1 MSQTASDH
9 MECALSLARLAT
21 GYSSPNPAVGAV
33 VVRDGE
39 VVGMGYTQPVGGP
52 HAEIVALKQAGQ
64 KARGAS
70 LYVTLEPCC
79 HFGRTPP
86 CTRAIVEAAVSEVHV
101 AMLDP
106 NPVVFGRGIAE
117 LNEAGIKTY
126 VGSHEA
132 TAREIN
138 EAYIKYITTGLPFVI
153 AKFAMSLDGKIATRT
168 GHSQWISNEQARCYV
183 HSVRHT
189 VDAIMIGVNTLITDD
204 PRLTARGCCG
214 KSGCTT
220 KQPLRVVV
228 DGSGRTPLNARAFSQ
243 PGKTVVAW
251 IGAGDSEKRQQ
262 IEAQGVEVLS
272 VEGENG
278 LVDLESLLRVL
289 APRGVSTVL
298 LEGGSEL
305 LGYAFDHGLVDK
317 VLAFIAPIVIGGS
330 EGRTAVGGVGAAT
343 VQEALELER
352 VEVKNFADNVLI
364 SGYVK
369 KAASPGPCS
378 AA

>member
-1 MSQTASDH
+1 MTTMTVTDH

-39 VVGMGYTQPVGGP
+39 VVGMGYTQPVGGH
-52 HAEIVALKQAGQ
+52 HAEIVALKQAGE

-86 CTRAIVEAAVSEVHV
+86 CTRAIVEADVAEVHV

-106 NPVVFGRGIAE
+106 NPAVFGKGIAE
-117 LNEAGIKTY
+117 LNDAGIKTY
-126 VGSHEA
+126 VGTHED
-132 TAREIN
+132 TARQIN
-138 EAYIKYITTGLPFVI
+138 EAYIKYITTGLPFI
-153 AKFAMSLDGKIATRT
+153 TAKFAMSLDGKIATRT

-189 VDAIMIGVNTLITDD
+189 VDAIMVGVNTLITDD

-220 KQPLRVVV
+220 KQPVRVVV
-228 DGSGRTPLNARAFSQ
+228 DGSGRTPLNAKAFFQ

-251 IGAGDSEKRQQ
+251 IGDGDGVKREQ
-262 IEAQGVEVLS
+262 IEALGVEVLS
-272 VEGENG
+272 VEGSED
-278 LVDLESLLRVL
+278 LVDLEALLRTI
-289 APRGVSTVL
+289 ASRGVSTVL

-317 VLAFIAPIVIGGS
+317 VLAFIAPIIIGGK
-330 EGRTAVGGVGAAT
+330 EGRTAVGGIGAST
-343 VQEALELER
+343 VSEALDLER
-352 VEVKNFADNVLI
+352 VEVKSFADNVLV

-369 KAASPGPCS
+369 KASLGACS

>member
-1 MSQTASDH
+1 MPSSDH
-9 MECALSLARLAT
+9 MECALSLARLAA

-33 VVRDGE
+33 VVKDGQ

-52 HAEIVALKQAGQ
+52 HAEVVALQQAGD

-86 CTRAIVEAAVSEVHV
+86 CSRTIIEAGLAEVHV
-101 AMLDP
+101 AMMDP
-106 NPVVFGRGIAE
+106 NPMVYGKGLSD
-117 LNEAGIKTY
+117 LNNAGIRTY
-126 VGSHEA
+126 VGAHEA
-132 TAREIN
+132 EARDIN
-138 EAYIKYITTGLPFVI
+138 EAYIKYITTGLPFLT
-153 AKFAMSLDGKIATRT
+153 AKFAMSLDGKIATRS

-220 KQPLRVVV
+220 KQPLRVIV
-228 DGSGRTPLNARAFSQ
+228 DGTGRAPVDAQAFDQ
-243 PGKTVVAW
+243 PGQTVIASLEP
-251 IGAGDSEKRQQ
+251 IDTGKASALKGK
-262 IEAQGVEVLS
+262 GVEV
-272 VEGENG
+272 VGMPGGDG
-278 LVDLESLLRVL
+278 LVDLEALLKSLGERSI
-289 APRGVSTVL
+289 STVL
-298 LEGGSEL
+298 VEGGSEL
-305 LGYAFDHGLVDK
+305 LGYAFDHDLVDK
-317 VLAFIAPIVIGGS
+317 VLAFVAPMIIGGA
-330 EGRTAVGGVGAAT
+330 EGRTAVGGTGALKIP
-343 VQEALELER
+343 EALHMER

-364 SGYVK
+364 SGYMNK
-369 KAASPGPCS
+369 KQHGVCS

>member
-1 MSQTASDH
+1 MAKAATDH

-33 VVRDGE
+33 VVKDGE
-39 VVGMGYTQPVGGP
+39 VVGMGYTQPVGGH
-52 HAEIVALKQAGQ
+52 HAEIVALKQAGENT
-64 KARGAS
+64 RGAS

-86 CTRAIVEAAVSEVHV
+86 CTRAIADALISEVHV

-106 NPVVFGRGIAE
+106 NPVVFGKGIAE
-117 LNEAGIKTY
+117 LNAAGIRTY
-126 VGSHEA
+126 VGAHEA

-138 EAYIKYITTGLPFVI
+138 EAYVKYITTGVPFVI
-153 AKFAMSLDGKIATRT
+153 AKFAMSVDGKIATRT

-189 VDAIMIGVNTLITDD
+189 VDAIMVGVNTLITDD

-228 DGSGRTPLNARAFSQ
+228 DGAGRTPLNARAFSQ

-251 IGAGDSEKRQQ
+251 IGPGDVSRREQ
-262 IEAQGVEVLS
+262 IEAQGVEV
-272 VEGENG
+272 VTVPGHDG
-278 LVDLESLLRVL
+278 LVDLEALLRTIG
-289 APRGVSTVL
+289 ARGVSTVM
-298 LEGGSEL
+298 LEGGSEV

-317 VLAFIAPIVIGGS
+317 VLAFVAPIVIGGK
-330 EGRTAVGGVGAAT
+330 EGRTAVGGIGAST
-343 VQEALELER
+343 IQEALALER
-352 VEVKNFADNVLI
+352 VEVKSFADNVLL

-369 KAASPGPCS
+369 KASAGPCS

>member
-1 MSQTASDH
+1 MTTKTVTDH

-33 VVRDGE
+33 VVSDGE
-39 VVGMGYTQPVGGP
+39 VVGMGYTQPVGGH
-52 HAEIVALKQAGQ
+52 HAEVVALKQAGG

-86 CTRAIVEAAVSEVHV
+86 CTRAIVEADVAEVHV

-106 NPVVFGRGIAE
+106 NPTVFGKGVAE
-117 LNEAGIKTY
+117 LNDAGIRTY
-126 VGSHEA
+126 VGTHEG

-138 EAYIKYITTGLPFVI
+138 EAYIKYITTGLPFVT

-189 VDAIMIGVNTLITDD
+189 VDAIMVGVNTLITDD

-220 KQPLRVVV
+220 KQPVRVVV
-228 DGSGRTPLNARAFSQ
+228 DGSGRTPLSARAFSQ
-243 PGKTVVAW
+243 PGRTVVAW
-251 IGAGDSEKRQQ
+251 IGDGDPVKREQ
-262 IEAQGVEVLS
+262 IEALGVEILS
-272 VEGENG
+272 MEGSEG
-278 LVDLESLLRVL
+278 LVDLEALLRTI
-289 APRGVSTVL
+289 ASRGVSTVL

-317 VLAFIAPIVIGGS
+317 VLAFIAPIIIGGK
-330 EGRTAVGGVGAAT
+330 EGRTAVGGTGAST
-343 VQEALELER
+343 VPEALDLDR
-352 VEVKNFADNVLI
+352 VEVKSFADNVLV

-369 KAASPGPCS
+369 KASPDPCS

>member
-1 MSQTASDH
+1 MTKAASDH

-39 VVGMGYTQPVGGP
+39 VVGMGYTQPVGGH
-52 HAEIVALKQAGQ
+52 HAEIVALKQAGER
-64 KARGAS
+64 ARGGS

-86 CTRAIVEAAVSEVHV
+86 CTRAIVAADVAEVHV

-106 NPVVFGRGIAE
+106 NPVVFGKGIAE
-117 LNEAGIKTY
+117 LTEAGIRTY
-126 VGSHEA
+126 VGAHEA

-138 EAYIKYITTGLPFVI
+138 EAYIKYVSTGVPFVI

-214 KSGCTT
+214 KSGCMT

-228 DGSGRTPLNARAFSQ
+228 DGSGRTPLHARAFSQ

-251 IGAGDSEKRQQ
+251 VGDGNSEKKQQ

-272 VEGENG
+272 VPGSGG
-278 LVDLESLLRVL
+278 LVDLEALLRTIGE
-289 APRGVSTVL
+289 RGVSTVL

-317 VLAFIAPIVIGGS
+317 VLAFIAPIVVGGT
-330 EGRTAVGGVGAAT
+330 EGRTAVGGTGAST
-343 VQEALELER
+343 IPEALELER
-352 VEVKNFADNVLI
+352 VEVKNFADNVLV

-369 KAASPGPCS
+369 KKASPGPCS